1 MVKIKKEN
9 ETKRERFIRLAES
22 RTKNVLN
29 NLRILGNCSNSKYY
43 VFFKDDIYHIFS
55 EIEKTTK
62 EVKNLFLTELYKLN
76 NKTNKFSLKE

>member
-29 NLRILGNCSNSKYY
+29 NLRILGNCSNLKYY
-43 VFFKDDIYHIFS
+43 VFFKDDIHHIFS